1 MQGLRICKD
10 HAGKS
15 TMHQQ
20 LIDQYTNI
28 MAELRNIPA
37 EIAAAQTDLNAAK
50 TQLATSERT
59 LADIEAQTALNVE
72 GKNAEE
78 RKAKLALT
86 LKGDAVYT
94 RWAKAADVERADVAR
109 LSNDVDM
116 LTRQFAAVGYAA
128 RLTAATMEMIAA
140 MGPAKAQD
148 IDFRMDATGKS
159 AAQVAR
165 VNGNGAGHM
174 TAQDAA
180 DAGL

>member
-1 MQGLRICKD
+1 
-10 HAGKS
+10 
-15 TMHQQ
+15 MHQH
-20 LIDQYTNI
+20 LIDTYTNI
-28 MAELRNIPA
+28 MADLGNLPG

-50 TQLATSERT
+50 LQLATSDKT

-78 RKAKLALT
+78 RKAKLVQAL
-86 LKGDAVYT
+86 KADPVYV
-94 RWAKAADVERADVAR
+94 RWSKAADVERADVAK

-128 RLTAATMEMIAA
+128 RLTAATMEMLAA
-140 MGPAKAQD
+140 MGPNKAGD
-148 IDFRMDATGKS
+148 IEFHMDASGKS

-165 VNGNGAGHM
+165 VNGTTNGSNGTI

-180 DAGL
+180 DIGL

>member
-1 MQGLRICKD
+1 MYQ
-10 HAGKS
+10 
-15 TMHQQ
+15 T
-20 LIDQYTNI
+20 LIDNYADI
-28 MAELRNIPA
+28 LSELRDLPA

-50 TQLATSERT
+50 LQLATSERT

-78 RKAKLALT
+78 RKARLSQAL
-86 LKGDAVYT
+86 KADAVYV
-94 RWAKAADVERADVAR
+94 RWAKAADVERADVAK

-128 RLTAATMEMIAA
+128 RLTAATMEMLAA
-140 MGPAKAQD
+140 MGPNKAGD
-148 IDFRMDATGKS
+148 IEFHMDASGKS

-165 VNGNGAGHM
+165 VNNGSNGHV

-180 DAGL
+180 DIGL